1 MDSIADLQGS
11 KRTIQI
17 RLSRDEV
24 SELDDCRSF
33 TGLSRSKWVLLTCT
47 PLYPEW
53 RPIDV
58 LSAHRMIVEMVRE
71 RTNVR
76 QATDALAR
84 AMERVPEV
92 AEAHDDV
99 IGNLAPIAKTIERAL
114 PVVRRRINLTRVVVR
129 DGDAQDACE
138 EG

>member
-1 MDSIADLQGS
+1 M
-11 KRTIQI
+11 
-17 RLSRDEV
+17 
-24 SELDDCRSF
+24 
-33 TGLSRSKWVLLTCT
+33 LLTCT

-71 RTNVR
+71 RTNAN
-76 QATDALAR
+76 QAMDALAR

-92 AEAHDDV
+92 AEARDDV
-99 IGNLAPIAKTIERAL
+99 IGNIAPIAKTIDRAL
-114 PVVRRRINLTRVVVR
+114 PVVRRQINQTRVVAR

>member
-1 MDSIADLQGS
+1 
-11 KRTIQI
+11 
-17 RLSRDEV
+17 
-24 SELDDCRSF
+24 
-33 TGLSRSKWVLLTCT
+33 VLLTCT

-71 RTNVR
+71 RTNAR
-76 QATDALAR
+76 QAMDALAR

-92 AEAHDDV
+92 AEARDDV
-99 IGNLAPIAKTIERAL
+99 MGNLAPIAKTIERAL

-129 DGDAQDACE
+129 DGDAQDACK